1 MGEKN
6 SRKEHI
12 SFSQVQENLFTGQ
25 RVGGRGGEVRGKPS
39 KEQNRISSR
48 KTTYKN
54 TFRRCIHGILDSHSE
69 MALYTHTVIPQTIC
83 WGRLEIKGGTVPH
96 CCPRT
101 AKSRCEMH

>member
-39 KEQNRISSR
+39 QKQNRISSR
-48 KTTYKN
+48 KTTYKKH
-54 TFRRCIHGILDSHSE
+54 IQK
-69 MALYTHTVIPQTIC
+69 MHTRDT
-83 WGRLEIKGGTVPH
+83 
-96 CCPRT
+96 
-101 AKSRCEMH
+101 